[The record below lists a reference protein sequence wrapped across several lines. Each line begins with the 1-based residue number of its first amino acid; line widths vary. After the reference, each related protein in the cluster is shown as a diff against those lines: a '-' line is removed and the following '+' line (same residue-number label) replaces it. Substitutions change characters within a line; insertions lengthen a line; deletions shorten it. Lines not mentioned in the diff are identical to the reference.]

1 MASSPS
7 PEASSP
13 SPAIAGRFGRV
24 AIVHEWL
31 TVPGGSEQVLLRL
44 LELFPQ
50 AELFTSVYDP
60 EPWPAA
66 ITERPVH
73 PSYLNRLPGA
83 RKVYRWLLPLMNL
96 AFEAFDLSEFD
107 LVVSSSHA
115 FAKNVMTRPDTL
127 HVCYCHTPMRYAWEP
142 ELTRSEPI
150 PSVARLALPLVL
162 ARLRRQDLLGSVRP
176 DRFVANSSHV
186 AARIAKYYRR
196 QATVIHP
203 PVEVERLLDHPRAPD
218 DHYLVF
224 GRVVPYKRVD
234 VAVQACARLGRKL
247 KVAGEGRGLPAVR
260 AHADHQTELLGR
272 VPDADV
278 PALLGG
284 ARALLFPGM
293 EDFGIVPVE
302 AQAAGVPVIAY
313 GRGGVR
319 DVVID
324 GETGVLYDEPTV
336 DGLCEAILRFES
348 LSLDEG
354 RIRENAHRF
363 GPQRFLD
370 EFAAFV
376 EAWPAAEM
384 PGDGGE
390 VRALARRA
398 RRR

>member
-1 MASSPS
+1 MA
-7 PEASSP
+7 
-13 SPAIAGRFGRV
+13 RFDRV
-24 AIVHEWL
+24 AIAHEWL

-44 LELFPQ
+44 LDLFPQ

-66 ITERPVH
+66 ITQRPVH
-73 PSYLNRLPGA
+73 PSYLNRVPRA

-96 AFEAFDLSEFD
+96 AFESFDLKDFD
-107 LVVSSSHA
+107 LVISSSHA
-115 FAKNVMTRPDTL
+115 FAKNVVTRPDTL

-142 ELTRSEPI
+142 ELTRDEPI
-150 PSVARLALPLVL
+150 PAVARLALPLML
-162 ARLRRQDLLGSVRP
+162 SRLRRQDLLGSLRP

-196 QATVIHP
+196 PATVIHP
-203 PVEVERLLDHPRAPD
+203 PVEVDRLLEQPRAPG

-234 VAVQACARLGRKL
+234 VAVEACARLGRKL
-247 KVAGEGRGLPAVR
+247 KVAGEGRALPAVR
-260 AHADHQTELLGR
+260 AHADHHTEFLGR

-284 ARALLFPGM
+284 ARALLFPGV

-313 GRGGVR
+313 GHGGVR
-319 DVVID
+319 DVVRD

-336 DGLCEAILRFES
+336 EGLCQAILRFES
-348 LSLDEG
+348 LALEEP
-354 RIRENAHRF
+354 RIRDNARRF

-370 EFAAFV
+370 EFSALLQERPV
-376 EAWPAAEM
+376 AEM
-384 PGDGGE
+384 PGEGHGP
-390 VRALARRA
+390 RAIARHA
-398 RRR
+398 DRR